1 MATDQDLYA
10 PVRRRW
16 TVVLASVASFM
27 VGLDVLVTVT
37 ALPTL
42 HVELGAGAAGLAWTI
57 NAYEIGFAALILTG
71 TALGDRY
78 GRRLLFVVGVGSS
91 RRARCGARSAPAS
104 GTTLIVPLVVA
115 GIGVATAFPTI
126 ATAVMRS
133 ADPTRLGVAS
143 GVSNTMRQ
151 VGAVFGVAVA
161 VAVFSTFGGYRSPQQ
176 FVDGFGPT
184 VMVLAAITLAG
195 LVPAAVIR
203 PRRSRPVRHPQEEA
217 YETA

>member
-1 MATDQDLYA
+1 MATDQELYA

-27 VGLDVLVTVT
+27 VGLDVLVTMT

-57 NAYEIGFAALILTG
+57 NAYEIGFAALTFTG
-71 TALGDRY
+71 TALGNRY
-78 GRRLLFVVGVGSS
+78 GRRLLFLIGVGVLTAGSVWCAQLQ
-91 RRARCGARSAPAS
+91 RRAQR
-104 GTTLIVPLVVA
+104 
-115 GIGVATAFPTI
+115 
-126 ATAVMRS
+126 
-133 ADPTRLGVAS
+133 
-143 GVSNTMRQ
+143 
-151 VGAVFGVAVA
+151 
-161 VAVFSTFGGYRSPQQ
+161 

-195 LVPAAVIR
+195 LVPATVIR
-203 PRRSRPVRHPQEEA
+203 PRRGRPVWHPQEEA